1 MENRPTGKMS
11 FSKYL
16 NEEYITTIRV
26 RNSSIPVFLNPDSKE
41 LRQVGPN
48 IRFIIDF
55 DNKNFYIFDATDSLH
70 YTIFKELNL
79 GNKTNA
85 FALGQGDLSG
95 KKIIP
100 TEFLFSGK
108 KKSNKYAKEDFT
120 FVKKYFELPT
130 KEELKWMEKFL

>member
-1 MENRPTGKMS
+1 MN
-11 FSKYL
+11 FDKYL
-16 NEEYITTIRV
+16 NEEYITAIRV

-41 LRQVGPN
+41 LRQVGSK

-55 DNKNFYIFDATDSLH
+55 DNKNFYVFNAVEALH
-70 YTIFKELNL
+70 YSIFKELNL

-95 KKIIP
+95 KKIVP

-108 KKSNKYAKEDFT
+108 KKSNKYVREDFT
-120 FVKKYFELPT
+120 FVKKYFDIPA